1 MKKYQKKFKMVINNS
16 VYCLEKIL
24 VQNLDAIY
32 IHFQIIPITNKTNI
46 PLWLIKD
53 WLAFDLN
60 HNVINTGPIYFALL
74 ISIV

>member
-1 MKKYQKKFKMVINNS
+1 MVINNS
-16 VYCLEKIL
+16 VYRLKKTL

-32 IHFQIIPITNKTNI
+32 IHFYIIPITNKTNI

-60 HNVINTGPIYFALL
+60 HNVKNAGPIYFALL
-74 ISIV
+74 MSIV